1 MDICKYLEKK
11 LKKNIPGNRI
21 KYNIPNQAKRIIVED
36 LTKILFK
43 LVEEKA
49 HKEDSEICILKKV
62 TKVLRRRTQE
72 FMKILLEF
80 SGSMAVKNNKNNSPD
95 ILYSF
100 LKWLLSGDKE
110 LKEELDMNIKVQSE
124 IIYATII
131 CIMTSDRQ
139 ARYAQNVLGQ
149 KFNRHRCTPLH
160 QISLGLFLK
169 HFNCK

>member
-49 HKEDSEICILKKV
+49 HQEDSEICILKKV

-95 ILYSF
+95 ILLL
-100 LKWLLSGDKE
+100 LKMVAFRG
-110 LKEELDMNIKVQSE
+110 
-124 IIYATII
+124 
-131 CIMTSDRQ
+131 
-139 ARYAQNVLGQ
+139 
-149 KFNRHRCTPLH
+149 
-160 QISLGLFLK
+160 
-169 HFNCK
+169 